1 MDKSWFGIPSII
13 IYLLLKVFFQ
23 TPLLINQPMGIWD
36 IYGDPPLD
44 PPLGFLVIYVV
55 ILNAWLSIP
64 TRERCCFSSA
74 LKVNLPLCL
83 IIPSNGWYCIW
94 YHVLYMWYPLF
105 WWLNLWRTKQNN
117 PGIVSSDVVFYV
129 VSSSSSDLCNVVHLG
144 AFPRQFGSPHP
155 IARGLQDQK
164 SMLMNWNI
172 NGIELASI
180 HDTFWLSVTIDEIW

>member
-36 IYGDPPLD
+36 IYGDLPLD

-74 LKVNLPLCL
+74 LEVNLPLCL
-83 IIPSNGWYCIW
+83 IISSNGWYCIW
-94 YHVLYMWYPLF
+94 FYHVLYVVPPFLVVKSMTYE
-105 WWLNLWRTKQNN
+105 TKQSRYRFFRCRVLRRFVLVFRPLQCRTSWGLPPAIWQPTSNCPRPARSEVN
-117 PGIVSSDVVFYV
+117 VNELKYQWDRTGI
-129 VSSSSSDLCNVVHLG
+129 
-144 AFPRQFGSPHP
+144 
-155 IARGLQDQK
+155 
-164 SMLMNWNI
+164 
-172 NGIELASI
+172 
-180 HDTFWLSVTIDEIW
+180 DT